1 MPTVQTLDET
11 VFRAIYE
18 SAGPLTVVVATV
30 ITHLG
35 TRGGMWTL
43 LAIGLALFGRG
54 LTRRVGLAL
63 GLALIANVTLSE
75 LLLKR
80 MVARPRPWKTLGVPL
95 RDTIV
100 NPESFAFPSGHAV
113 SAFAAAVILGTWM
126 PRWRWAWLSLAALI
140 ALSRVQLG
148 AHYPLD
154 VVAGGLLGAAIG
166 WGIAR
171 ALQLGAPPDPGPPSA

>member
-1 MPTVQTLDET
+1 VSGLHALDET
-11 VFRAIYE
+11 LFRALYE
-18 SAGPLTVVVATV
+18 SAGPVTVAVATV

-35 TRGGMWTL
+35 TRGGLWTV
-43 LAIGLALFGRG
+43 LAIALAIFGRG

-63 GLALIANVTLSE
+63 GLAMIANVTLNE

-80 MVARPRPWKTLGVPL
+80 LVARPRPWKTLGVPL

-113 SAFAAAVILGTWM
+113 AAFAGAVILGTWM
-126 PRWRWAWLSLAALI
+126 PRWRWAWLALAALI

-154 VVAGGLLGAAIG
+154 VTVGGLLGAAIG
-166 WGIAR
+166 WGLAR
-171 ALQLGAPPDPGPPSA
+171 GLRIGPATPSG